1 MSGVGVFKAQENIV
15 GFSADVCRSGKLG
28 LFPQTQTPPK
38 GKEHTRK
45 ADLKIGCR
53 ISGSVPFWVSSQV
66 SPCSSIGRTE
76 RQRGTPQGNCF
87 HLETWELRIN
97 TFSPNR
103 TLSLLPLSR
112 LLSVFHTHTLF
123 LSLSPSRPL
132 LLIYVVEQ
140 RFLALL
146 ALF

>member
-53 ISGSVPFWVSSQV
+53 ISVSVSFWVSSQV
-66 SPCSSIGRTE
+66 SPCSSIGRIE
-76 RQRGTPQGNCF
+76 RQRGTPQGNFF

-103 TLSLLPLSR
+103 ALSLFSPSHAFSLSYT
-112 LLSVFHTHTLF
+112 HTHTLF
-123 LSLSPSRPL
+123 LSARSPSCPL
-132 LLIYVVEQ
+132 LLI
-140 RFLALL
+140 
-146 ALF
+146 